1 MAKDRFHNVVRVAL
15 EKENWQI
22 TADPY
27 EISIDDVDFEI
38 DLAAEQ
44 LLAAEREN
52 QKIAVE
58 VKSFISPSNVSDFH
72 TALGQFLNYRDALA
86 KIESNRK
93 LYLAVR
99 VAVYETFFQRR
110 FIAAAVERYQMR
122 LMVYNV
128 QQEVIVQWL

>member
-1 MAKDRFHNVVRVAL
+1 MAKDRFHDVVKIAL
-15 EKENWQI
+15 EKEDWQI

-27 EISIDDVDFEI
+27 QINVDDVDFEI

-44 LLAAEREN
+44 LLAAQREH

-58 VKSFISPSNVSDFH
+58 IKSFISPSNVSDFH
-72 TALGQFLNYRDALA
+72 TALGQFLNYRDALET
-86 KIESNRK
+86 IESDRL

-99 VAVYETFFQRR
+99 VPIYETFFQRR
-110 FIAAAVERYQMR
+110 FILAAVGRYQIR
-122 LMVYNV
+122 LMIYNV

>member
-1 MAKDRFHNVVRVAL
+1 MAKDRFHNVVRAAL
-15 EKENWQI
+15 EKDGWTI

-27 EISIDDVDFEI
+27 AISVEEVDFEV
-38 DLAAEQ
+38 DLTADK
-44 LLAAEREN
+44 LLAAERHN

-86 KIESNRK
+86 QVEENRQ

-99 VAVYETFFQRR
+99 APVYESFFQRR
-110 FIAAAVERYQMR
+110 FIIAAVKRYQLR
-122 LMVYNV
+122 LIIYDFA
-128 QQEVIVQWL
+128 QEVIVQWL

>member
-1 MAKDRFHNVVRVAL
+1 MAKDRFHDVVRAAL
-15 EKENWQI
+15 EKEGWHI

-27 EISIDDVDFEI
+27 EISVDDIDFEI

-44 LLAAEREN
+44 LLAAVREG

-72 TALGQFLNYRDALA
+72 TALGQFLNYRDALQ
-86 KIESNRK
+86 KVEPDRQ

-99 VAVYETFFQRR
+99 APVHESFFKRR
-110 FIAAAVERYQMR
+110 FIIAAVQRYQ
-122 LMVYNV
+122 LKLVVYDV
-128 QQEVIVQWL
+128 DKEAIVKWL

>member
-1 MAKDRFHNVVRVAL
+1 MVKDRFHDVVRTAL
-15 EKENWQI
+15 EKDNWKI

-58 VKSFISPSNVSDFH
+58 VKSFISASNVSEFH

-86 KIESNRK
+86 RIEPDRQ

-99 VAVYETFFQRR
+99 VPVYESFFQRR
-110 FIAAAVERYQMR
+110 FITAAVERYQIQ
-122 LMVYNV
+122 LVIYDV
-128 QQEVIVQWL
+128 KQEVIVQWL

>member
-1 MAKDRFHNVVRVAL
+1 MVKDRFHAVVRTAL
-15 EKENWQI
+15 EKDNWKI

-52 QKIAVE
+52 QKVAVE

-72 TALGQFLNYRDALA
+72 MALGQFLNYRDALA
-86 KIESNRK
+86 RIEPERQ

-99 VAVYETFFQRR
+99 VPIYESFFQRR
-110 FIAAAVERYQMR
+110 FIMAAVERYQVR
-122 LMVYNV
+122 LVIYNV
-128 QQEVIVQWL
+128 NQEVIVQWL